1 TLCLA
6 LALLSWPGVEAGGP
20 GQGQEP
26 ILPDRAFRE
35 IVREANKFIQEP
47 LAKAQPTPLPELSA
61 MTIRAN
67 ALLIALAAQNR
78 MRSARGDGK
87 ELATLRDAALKLAAA
102 AEKKDLADV
111 LKHAA
116 ILSHYPRIKP
126 DPNADPGLVRLK
138 DLFDHDPI
146 SFLFGGCSGRK
157 GHAIEF

>member
-1 TLCLA
+1 TL
-6 LALLSWPGVEAGGP
+6 
-20 GQGQEP
+20 
-26 ILPDRAFRE
+26 
-35 IVREANKFIQEP
+35 
-47 LAKAQPTPLPELSA
+47 LPELSA

-157 GHAIEF
+157 GHAIEFELTTLSRQTTPLTSAQAEKLELLAYKVALIGGLLRDFDDLF